1 MTAHASAGAQ
11 TWLRRVGWL
20 VLIWAAS
27 VLALG
32 VVAGLFRVV
41 MNLAGLTV

>member
-1 MTAHASAGAQ
+1 MKAHPSAGAL
-11 TWLRRVGWL
+11 TWLQRVGWL

>member
-1 MTAHASAGAQ
+1 MTARCHAAAW
-11 TWLRRVGWL
+11 TRRIGWL

-32 VVAGLFRVV
+32 IVAALFRLL
-41 MNLAGLTV
+41 MNLAGLTA

>member
-1 MTAHASAGAQ
+1 MTAHPSAAQ

-27 VLALG
+27 VVALG
-32 VVAGLFRVV
+32 VVAGLLRVV
-41 MNLAGLTV
+41 MNLAGLTL

>member
-1 MTAHASAGAQ
+1 MTAHPSAAAQ

-32 VVAGLFRVV
+32 AVAGLFRVV

>member
-1 MTAHASAGAQ
+1 MTAHPSDSAQ

>member
-1 MTAHASAGAQ
+1 MTARPSVGAQ

-20 VLIWAAS
+20 VLIWAAG

-32 VVAGLFRVV
+32 LVAGLFRVV

>member
-1 MTAHASAGAQ
+1 MAAYLFSGTR
-11 TWLRRVGWL
+11 TVLRRVGWL

-32 VVAGLFRVV
+32 IVASVFRAL
-41 MNLAGLTV
+41 MTFAGMTA